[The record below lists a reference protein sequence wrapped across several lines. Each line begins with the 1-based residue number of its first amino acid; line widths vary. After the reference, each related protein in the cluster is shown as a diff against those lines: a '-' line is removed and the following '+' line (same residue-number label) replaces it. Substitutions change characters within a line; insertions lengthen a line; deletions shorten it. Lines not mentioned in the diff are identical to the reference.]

1 MSHQKGGL
9 VLSPSWQ
16 GFSGMGVAM
25 IHKRNQGLRV
35 AHVRHWRAF
44 PASLLNVSER
54 LGERWGDDC
63 QNTVAELPSVIFRRS
78 SWLSKKIM
86 PRSVSVS
93 YRRVTSV
100 SKPVQ
105 L

>member
-1 MSHQKGGL
+1 MSHQKGGVWGL
-9 VLSPSWQ
+9 ILDWK
-16 GFSGMGVAM
+16 GFKTCGS
-25 IHKRNQGLRV
+25 
-35 AHVRHWRAF
+35 HVRCETGRKNERF
-44 PASLLNVSER
+44 RILPNVLKRLDER
-54 LGERWGDDC
+54 RSDDG
-63 QNTVAELPSVIFRRS
+63 QNMVGELPSVIFRRS

-86 PRSVSVS
+86 PRSVPVS